1 MTNGLSELLAIVGH
15 LHEGVVDDTS
25 WARAVTSVCDLLNIP
40 RLLMGAISRGGK
52 HVELSFGHRAAPHAV
67 AMLEGPLAD
76 PVHNPWLAL
85 ATTYPLR
92 RVATVDDVGGL
103 EHLKS
108 TRIWSDFY
116 VPFELGESLG
126 ATLER
131 QPEYSNVLVVGRQVG
146 KASFSKREKQAL
158 QALLPHLARAWRVK
172 RAMAEMETLVGS
184 LKMVLDRID
193 RAVVIAG
200 PDGEIRFANQSAD
213 RLLSRG
219 DAIGTTHGRL
229 RAMRAS
235 DTTALRTLIARAAN
249 TAVGAEA
256 VAVDAVALPSNEERP
271 PLAVVAEPLA
281 AAHSD
286 RIGHK
291 PAAGAI
297 LFIGDST
304 ASRSPSEE
312 RLRVVYGLTQAEAKL
327 TSVIVGGDGIAS
339 AAQILGVS
347 PNTAKYHLKSIFE
360 KVGVTSQVKLVGRV
374 IADVGGLAEPE
385 MLRPRS
391 TVE

>member
-1 MTNGLSELLAIVGH
+1 MTH
-15 LHEGVVDDTS
+15 
-25 WARAVTSVCDLLNIP
+25 
-40 RLLMGAISRGGK
+40 
-52 HVELSFGHRAAPHAV
+52 
-67 AMLEGPLAD
+67 
-76 PVHNPWLAL
+76 
-85 ATTYPLR
+85 PLR

-103 EHLKS
+103 DDLKS

-131 QPEYSNVLVVGRQVG
+131 QPEYANVLVVARTVG
-146 KASFSKREKQAL
+146 KAGFSKREKQAL
-158 QALLPHLARAWRVK
+158 QALLPHLARASRVK
-172 RAMAEMETLVGS
+172 RAMAEMEALVGS
-184 LKMVLDRID
+184 LKLVLDRID

-200 PDGEIRFANQSAD
+200 PDGEIRFANRSAD

-219 DAIGTTHGRL
+219 DAIDAIHGRL
-229 RAMRAS
+229 CALRAS
-235 DTTALRTLIARAAN
+235 DTTALRTLIARAAG

-256 VAVDAVALPSNEERP
+256 VAVDAVALPSNDEGP

-281 AAHSD
+281 AVHSD
-286 RIGHK
+286 RIGQR
-291 PAAGAI
+291 PVAGAI
-297 LFIGDST
+297 LFIGDSK

-347 PNTAKYHLKSIFE
+347 PNTAKYHLKSIFD
-360 KVGVTSQVKLVGRV
+360 KVGVTSQAKLVRRV

-391 TVE
+391 NVEIA

>member
-1 MTNGLSELLAIVGH
+1 MSNYPSVT
-15 LHEGVVDDTS
+15 
-25 WARAVTSVCDLLNIP
+25 AR
-40 RLLMGAISRGGK
+40 
-52 HVELSFGHRAAPHAV
+52 HRTPWPCWKV
-67 AMLEGPLAD
+67 RWRD
-76 PVHNPWLAL
+76 PAHNPWLTL
-85 ATTYPLR
+85 ATTHPLR

-116 VPFELGESLG
+116 VPFDLGESLG

-146 KASFSKREKQAL
+146 RASFSTREKQAL

-172 RAMAEMETLVGS
+172 RAMAEMEALAGS
-184 LKMVLDRID
+184 LKLVLDRID

-200 PDGEIRFANQSAD
+200 PNGEIRFANRSAD

-219 DAIGTTHGRL
+219 DAIGTTYGRL
-229 RAMRAS
+229 SALRAS

-286 RIGHK
+286 RIGQS
-291 PAAGAI
+291 PVAGAI
-297 LFIGDST
+297 LFIGDSE
-304 ASRSPSEE
+304 ASRSPSAE
-312 RLRVVYGLTQAEAKL
+312 RMRVVYGLTQAEARL
-327 TSVIVGGDGIAS
+327 TSAIVGGDSIAS
-339 AAQILGVS
+339 AGQVLGIS

-360 KVGVTSQVKLVGRV
+360 KVGVTSQARLVRRV

-385 MLRPRS
+385 MLRPRGNGE
-391 TVE
+391 TA